1 MEINYKI
8 SIIVPIYNTG
18 IYLKK
23 CINSLLNQTLEEIEI
38 ILIDDGSTD
47 ESKDLCDEF
56 AKKDDRIS
64 VIHKKNEGVSIARNI
79 GIRKAKGKYIGFIDS
94 DDWIESNMYQN
105 MYKYIKDYDVDI
117 VFCDAVTVYDDKQS
131 ETDSF
136 TLLEKSRLITKD
148 KIDSSLLVQMA
159 GSVWRGLYKRKLL
172 QENDIYFPD
181 DLKFSEDRI
190 FNLYAIGYSK
200 KIFYDKTVYYNRYIR
215 MGSAVNKYYNN
226 MIDIVM
232 NARGKIMEA
241 IQVCWNNDESIIN
254 GYELQTVGLCYAAIN
269 NEFYKASQLNYIER
283 YRSIKKICDN
293 HILRNE
299 IDKLNLSDL
308 RAKLIIK
315 KRILLLCIVAIILNK
330 KNGK

>member
-1 MEINYKI
+1 
-8 SIIVPIYNTG
+8 
-18 IYLKK
+18 
-23 CINSLLNQTLEEIEI
+23 
-38 ILIDDGSTD
+38 
-47 ESKDLCDEF
+47 
-56 AKKDDRIS
+56 
-64 VIHKKNEGVSIARNI
+64 
-79 GIRKAKGKYIGFIDS
+79 
-94 DDWIESNMYQN
+94 
-105 MYKYIKDYDVDI
+105 
-117 VFCDAVTVYDDKQS
+117 
-131 ETDSF
+131 
-136 TLLEKSRLITKD
+136 
-148 KIDSSLLVQMA
+148 
-159 GSVWRGLYKRKLL
+159 
-172 QENDIYFPD
+172 
-181 DLKFSEDRI
+181 
-190 FNLYAIGYSK
+190 
-200 KIFYDKTVYYNRYIR
+200 
-215 MGSAVNKYYNN
+215 

-315 KRILLLCIVAIILNK
+315 KRILLLCIVSIILNK

>member
-1 MEINYKI
+1 MEIDYKI
-8 SIIVPIYNTG
+8 SIIVPVYNTG

-23 CINSLLNQTLEEIEI
+23 CINSLLNQTLRDIEI
-38 ILIDDGSTD
+38 VLIDDGSTD
-47 ESKDLCDEF
+47 ESRDICDEY

-64 VIHKKNEGVSIARNI
+64 VIHKRNEGVSIARNI
-79 GIRKAKGKYIGFIDS
+79 GIKKSKGKYIGFIDS

-131 ETDSF
+131 EIDSF

-148 KIDSSLLVQMA
+148 KIDSSLLIQMA
-159 GSVWRGLYKRKLL
+159 GSVWRGLYKRELL
-172 QENDIYFPD
+172 QENDIYFPI

-215 MGSAVNKYYNN
+215 MGSAVNKYYSN
-226 MIDIVM
+226 MINIVM
-232 NARGKIMEA
+232 DARRKIMEA
-241 IQVCWNNDESIIN
+241 IQVCWNNDENIIN
-254 GYELQTVGLCYAAIN
+254 GYELQTVGLCYTAIN
-269 NEFYKASQLNYIER
+269 NEFYKDSQLNYIER
-283 YRSIKKICDN
+283 YQSIKKICDN

-299 IDKLNLSDL
+299 IAKLNLNDL
-308 RAKLIIK
+308 KAKLIIRK
-315 KRILLLCIVAIILNK
+315 KILLLCALAIVLNK
-330 KNGK
+330 RHGR

>member
-1 MEINYKI
+1 MEIDYKI
-8 SIIVPIYNTG
+8 SIIVPVYNTG

-23 CINSLLNQTLEEIEI
+23 CINSLLNQTLRDIEI
-38 ILIDDGSTD
+38 VLIDDGSTD
-47 ESKDLCDEF
+47 ESRDICDEY

-64 VIHKKNEGVSIARNI
+64 VIHKRNEDVSIARNI
-79 GIRKAKGKYIGFIDS
+79 GIKKSKGKYIGFIDS

-131 ETDSF
+131 EIDSF

-148 KIDSSLLVQMA
+148 KIDSSLLIQMA
-159 GSVWRGLYKRKLL
+159 GSVWRGLYKRELL
-172 QENDIYFPD
+172 QENDIYFPI

-215 MGSAVNKYYNN
+215 MGSAVNKYYSN
-226 MIDIVM
+226 MINIVM
-232 NARGKIMEA
+232 DARRKIMEA
-241 IQVCWNNDESIIN
+241 IQVCWNNDENIIN
-254 GYELQTVGLCYAAIN
+254 GYELQTVGLCYTAIN
-269 NEFYKASQLNYIER
+269 NEFYKDSQLNYIER
-283 YRSIKKICDN
+283 YQSIKKICDN

-299 IDKLNLSDL
+299 IAKLNLNDL
-308 RAKLIIK
+308 KAKLIIRK
-315 KRILLLCIVAIILNK
+315 KILLLCALAIVLNK
-330 KNGK
+330 RHGR